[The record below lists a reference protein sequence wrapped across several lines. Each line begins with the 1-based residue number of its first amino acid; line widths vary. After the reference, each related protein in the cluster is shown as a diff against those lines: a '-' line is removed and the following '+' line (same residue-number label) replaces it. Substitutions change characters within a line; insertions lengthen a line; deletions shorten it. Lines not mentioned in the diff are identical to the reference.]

1 MTVKT
6 KKMQVCFLKSKFSFL
21 IKLRSKRLNSK
32 PKSKKFP
39 NSSTI
44 FRTHSRLLKIFKP
57 RFLPVKSL
65 KMVKH
70 LLNLPVQC
78 LWEKALLMK
87 KKSMQKMKNE
97 SKQKQK
103 LLSQKMK
110 KESKNLQNPKVLL
123 RKGKRPK
130 PKKMLWKNQKRIN
143 KPRPKLHNQRSKIL
157 IRKKKMLLKASSK
170 ILIRKPKKKALKKI
184 KSGPMKN
191 SSLDL

>member
-21 IKLRSKRLNSK
+21 IVLRSKRLNSK

-57 RFLPVKSL
+57 RFLSVKSL

-87 KKSMQKMKNE
+87 KKSMQKMKKKSMQKMKNE
-97 SKQKQK
+97 S
-103 LLSQKMK
+103 KMK

-184 KSGPMKN
+184 KSGSMKN